1 MTTSFGLYIG
11 ADAKYRFKVLIDT
24 PSDSFTR
31 QAIQIQYLD
40 LTPVL
45 IEGLSRP
52 ATIDE
57 LKQEWKSADIEGQW
71 NETVQAKRLKQKR
84 LRANLTDF
92 ERFKVVKLTK
102 EVMDMGW
109 LFVKKLTV
117 FLARY
122 CYTKGVSCRSI
133 NYIFRASLVS
143 SSLNISSWPH

>member
-1 MTTSFGLYIG
+1 M
-11 ADAKYRFKVLIDT
+11 LIDT

-31 QAIQIQYLD
+31 QAIQINYLD

-57 LKQEWKSADIEGQW
+57 LKQEWKSIDIEGQW
-71 NETVQAKRLKQKR
+71 NETEQAKKLKQKR

-102 EVMDMGW
+102 EVMDIW
-109 LFVKKLTV
+109 LAIFHKDLIV
-117 FLARY
+117 F
-122 CYTKGVSCRSI
+122 
-133 NYIFRASLVS
+133 FF
-143 SSLNISSWPH
+143 